1 MSLRS
6 AIRPLDSHG
15 HKVHAYVLQ
24 NDQRAIDTADGV
36 VAQAR
41 LHGHHPRV
49 YLVSGHG
56 GCRSAACVVG
66 FRSWY
71 AGVCGVVLLYYRRVY
86 VAGGCVRPGGGARW
100 VRETLAMA
108 AASASL
114 MAPEHRWSLLACWT
128 NDVKDGLA
136 WRRHFSLP
144 PHVLLDICRHDGQ
157 RTHVSSAGR
166 FDCIYGR
173 YYLQFERHPQNTL
186 SMV

>member
-6 AIRPLDSHG
+6 AIRPLDAHRSTT
-15 HKVHAYVLQ
+15 HAYVLQ
-24 NDQRAIDTADGV
+24 NNQRAIDTADGV

-56 GCRSAACVVG
+56 GCRSAACVLG
-66 FRSWY
+66 LRSWW

-114 MAPEHRWSLLACWT
+114 MAPEHRWELACLLDEQRQT
-128 NDVKDGLA
+128 GLA
-136 WRRHFSLP
+136 WRRDFSLP

-157 RTHVSSAGR
+157 RTHVSSADLLHLR
-166 FDCIYGR
+166 R
-173 YYLQFERHPQNTL
+173 TL
-186 SMV
+186 SS

>member
-6 AIRPLDSHG
+6 AIRPLDSHRR
-15 HKVHAYVLQ
+15 KVHAYVLQ

-56 GCRSAACVVG
+56 GCRSAACVLG

-86 VAGGCVRPGGGARW
+86 VAGGCEAWWRRSMGTRDVGDGCCVGELDGPGAQM
-100 VRETLAMA
+100 E
-108 AASASL
+108 
-114 MAPEHRWSLLACWT
+114 LAC
-128 NDVKDGLA
+128 
-136 WRRHFSLP
+136 
-144 PHVLLDICRHDGQ
+144 LLDERRQ
-157 RTHVSSAGR
+157 RRPSLATA
-166 FDCIYGR
+166 
-173 YYLQFERHPQNTL
+173 LQPPATTRAALHLQT
-186 SMV
+186 